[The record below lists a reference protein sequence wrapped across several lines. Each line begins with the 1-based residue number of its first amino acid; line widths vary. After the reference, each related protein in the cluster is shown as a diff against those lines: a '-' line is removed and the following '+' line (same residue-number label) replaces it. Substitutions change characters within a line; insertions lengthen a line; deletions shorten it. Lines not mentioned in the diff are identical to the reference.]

1 MSRYF
6 RTKVDKFDLLSK
18 YKDRKGNVAKYNTT
32 IYNPT
37 NRAMSE
43 QLDGKNTDMYVI
55 TQEGDRLDNLANEYY
70 KDPNLWWF
78 IARVNN
84 LSTMNVPAGTS
95 LRIPSSTT
103 DAAGE

>member
-18 YKDRKGNVAKYNTT
+18 YKDRKGNVTKYNTT

-43 QLDGKNTDMYVI
+43 ELDSKNTDMYVI
-55 TQEGDRLDNLANEYY
+55 TQEGDRLDLLADNFYG
-70 KDPNLWWF
+70 DPSLWWF
-78 IARVNN
+78 IASVNN
-84 LSTMNVPAGTS
+84 INTMNVKPGLS
-95 LRIPSSTT
+95 LRIPS
-103 DAAGE
+103 AIENAKGK